1 MSVWSPDIA
10 RSNKKM
16 TTSAEQIAANI
27 LNAQHSTGPRTDE
40 GKKRS
45 SLNGMRHGLTGQIH
59 ITTDAERAALESFTK
74 GIVDSLAP
82 SDPLESQIAQ
92 TIAEDYWRLN
102 RGRAIENNILAL
114 GYLGEDGNIITE
126 HDQNHTALA
135 AARTFMENPNAF
147 RLISLYAQRTNRDIQ
162 KNITL
167 LKQLQAE
174 KEAQRKA
181 EIEEAAFLMKQ
192 RLAEGL
198 PYDDLADRHSGIK
211 GNGFVF
217 SLHQITS
224 FADRQNRLKTFQPA
238 QKPMLKRA
246 A

>member
-1 MSVWSPDIA
+1 MQNEFRD
-10 RSNKKM
+10 
-16 TTSAEQIAANI
+16 QINRA
-27 LNAQHSTGPRTDE
+27 NAQHSTGPRTEE

-74 GIVDSLAP
+74 GIVDSLNP
-82 SDPLESQIAQ
+82 SDALESQIAQ

-126 HDQNHTALA
+126 HEQNHTALA

-162 KNITL
+162 KNIAL
-167 LKQLQAE
+167 LKQIQAE

-181 EIEEAAFLMKQ
+181 ELEEAAFLMQQ
-192 RLAEGL
+192 RQSEGL
-198 PYDDLADRHSGIK
+198 PYDDLADRHSGVK

-217 SLHQITS
+217 SLHQITAY
-224 FADRQNRLKTFQPA
+224 ADRQNRLKTFQPA
-238 QKPMLKRA
+238 PKVVLKRA